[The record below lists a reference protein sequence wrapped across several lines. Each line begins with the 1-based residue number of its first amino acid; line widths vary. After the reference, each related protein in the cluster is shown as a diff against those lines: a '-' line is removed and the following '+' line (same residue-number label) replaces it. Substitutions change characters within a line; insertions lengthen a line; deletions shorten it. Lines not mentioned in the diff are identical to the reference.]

1 MQSISVHHTCTK
13 LICYDDKSL
22 GFQLTQLQLS
32 SGGECERSL
41 QCPKEWNACRFQGQW
56 QWCLHNIQRMLH
68 WNNFLHHPGTSWIFS
83 LNKPWYCLILESDNG
98 SNDFIP
104 NPSGPQGCCL
114 SCSGHP
120 SMPVFYQTI
129 TGPPQHDPSV
139 MLNDVTG
146 SIIFCTDSPVFLCL
160 SHVFRMSLLYS
171 VKSINVPASSGSLWQ
186 RPVLLHG
193 SEHRDH

>member
-1 MQSISVHHTCTK
+1 MQSISVLSISVQSITVHHTCTK

-22 GFQLTQLQLS
+22 GFQLTQLQS
-32 SGGECERSL
+32 SLTGGEWERSL
-41 QCPKEWNACRFQGQW
+41 QCPKEWNACRFQWQW

-114 SCSGHP
+114 SCSGLCIPPCLCFTRP
-120 SMPVFYQTI
+120 SLV
-129 TGPPQHDPSV
+129 H
-139 MLNDVTG
+139 
-146 SIIFCTDSPVFLCL
+146 L
-160 SHVFRMSLLYS
+160 SMTHQSCWTM
-171 VKSINVPASSGSLWQ
+171 
-186 RPVLLHG
+186 
-193 SEHRDH
+193 